1 MKKNYSELSFTDD
14 FMFCKVLVS
23 HPNLCKELLEL
34 LLGIEIRKIEM
45 AESQKTIE
53 MQTTSQK
60 DLPKRSRYYQGM
72 VDLNLIE
79 RGAKFKQIKNTTN
92 RFFRKY
98 RMYMGNKK
106 PRVATR
112 GFAISQKIYQ
122 SLKTVHS
129 MYGGILIISSAIEK
143 FFGCIII

>member
-23 HPNLCKELLEL
+23 QPNLCKELLEL
-34 LLGIEIRKIEM
+34 LLGIEIRKIEI
-45 AESQKTIE
+45 AESQKTIEMTYDGKGIRFDVYTEDEKNTVYDIE

-79 RGAKFKQIKNTTN
+79 RGAKFKQL
-92 RFFRKY
+92 
-98 RMYMGNKK
+98 KK
-106 PRVATR
+106 V
-112 GFAISQKIYQ
+112 ISFLY
-122 SLKTVHS
+122 
-129 MYGGILIISSAIEK
+129 A
-143 FFGCIII
+143 

>member
-53 MQTTSQK
+53 MTYDGKGIRFDVYTEDEKNTVYDIEMQTTSQK

-79 RGAKFKQIKNTTN
+79 RGAKFKQLKNSYIIFICLDDPFGYNLPIYT
-92 RFFRKY
+92 FRNY
-98 RMYMGNKK
+98 CQQNKDF
-106 PRVATR
+106 R
-112 GFAISQKIYQ
+112 
-122 SLKTVHS
+122 
-129 MYGGILIISSAIEK
+129 
-143 FFGCIII
+143 

>member
-23 HPNLCKELLEL
+23 QPNLCKELLEL

-79 RGAKFKQIKNTTN
+79 RGAK
-92 RFFRKY
+92 
-98 RMYMGNKK
+98 
-106 PRVATR
+106 
-112 GFAISQKIYQ
+112 
-122 SLKTVHS
+122 
-129 MYGGILIISSAIEK
+129 
-143 FFGCIII
+143 